1 MAHVDTSMGRRVE
14 VDAVFGKPAIPAQA
28 VTRSKKRAEAARPRG
43 KAWRCVCSVCVWER
57 VECLSLLAHPQ
68 LSSPA
73 AICLV
78 ASQAPLASLPLTQCV
93 KLARSLSSPP

>member
-43 KAWRCVCSVCVWER
+43 KAWRCVYCVCVGKGLSASP
-57 VECLSLLAHPQ
+57 CLPILNRRRQQRFAWLYLKRLWSPSLL
-68 LSSPA
+68 
-73 AICLV
+73 
-78 ASQAPLASLPLTQCV
+78 
-93 KLARSLSSPP
+93 RSA